1 MRWARVNAP
10 IFFEMNQPAYP
21 IEEISARFAIDGT
34 FIKSNEV
41 ESGHINNSYLVTY
54 ETEDG
59 ERNRYILQRINE
71 HVFRDP
77 HAVLQNVARVTKHI
91 NRRVFAQKQDFGGQT
106 LNLYPSRDGKSYV
119 EGERGGVWR
128 CYNYI
133 EGCVTY
139 DVVENT
145 RQAYQAGKAF
155 GAFQDL
161 LSDLPIERIVE
172 TIPKFHDTPS
182 RYARL
187 MEVVEADP
195 SGRLSGVQEELA
207 FIKERKDDTKI
218 LLDHLEAGELP
229 LRVTHNDTKLNNVMI
244 DEKTDEAVCV
254 IDLDTV
260 MPGLSLYDFGDLVRT
275 ATSPAGEDER
285 DLSKVTMRLGMFEA
299 LAEGYF
305 ETAGRF
311 LNPLEKELLPFSG
324 KLITL
329 EVAIRFLTD
338 FLEGDVYFKCRRDGQ
353 NLDRCRTQLKLVE
366 SIEQQERAMKAFV
379 AKLH

>member
-1 MRWARVNAP
+1 MKKTTYQ
-10 IFFEMNQPAYP
+10 IS
-21 IEEISARFAIDGT
+21 EIGGLFAIDGT
-34 FIKSNEV
+34 FVESEEV
-41 ESGHINNSYLVTY
+41 ESGHINNTFLATY
-54 ETEDG
+54 ETDDG

-71 HVFRDP
+71 HVFKDP

-91 NRRVFAQKQDFGGQT
+91 NRRVFAHKQDFGGQT

-119 EGERGGVWR
+119 EGESGGVWR
-128 CYNYI
+128 CYNFI

-161 LSDLPIERIVE
+161 LSDLPIDRIVE
-172 TIPKFHDTPS
+172 TIPNFHDTPK

-187 MEVVEADP
+187 MEVVEVDP
-195 SGRLSGVQEELA
+195 FGRLKEVQEELA
-207 FIKERKDDTKI
+207 FIQAREIDTKVLI
-218 LLDHLEAGELP
+218 DHLEAGRLS

-275 ATSPAGEDER
+275 ATSPAEEDES
-285 DLSKVTMRLGMFEA
+285 DLSRVTMRMGMFEA

-338 FLEGDVYFKCRRDGQ
+338 YLEGDVYFKCHREGQ
-353 NLDRCRTQLKLVE
+353 NLDRCRNQLKLVE
-366 SIEQQERAMKAFV
+366 SIEQQEGAMDAFV
-379 AKLH
+379 SKLR